1 MLQANNLAEVE
12 TLDKH
17 NRLPDSARAS
27 NETSMRSDTFHG
39 LIGQSPV
46 MQALFKQIR
55 QIARAQGPVLIQ
67 GESGTGKERV
77 ARALCA
83 ESQRAGKPFVAV
95 NCAGI
100 PAELLESEF
109 FGHSSGAFTG
119 AHKGRKGLLQV
130 ADGGTLLL
138 DEIAELPGSL
148 QAKLLRALQD
158 GSLRPI
164 GQNYEHQVDVRIIA
178 ATHQDLRQR
187 VKEGTFREDLYYRLE
202 TFTIDVP
209 PLRQRGTDIQRI
221 AESLLAALSDSMKSS
236 AVRLSPEA
244 MALLLAY
251 DFPGNVRELQNII
264 ERGVAFCEGDVVH
277 TQHLPRRLQTASAS
291 PSSAVFAWHAEVE
304 QTELPSLQTI
314 QLRYV
319 RHVLHQVQGN
329 KRQAAKIL
337 GVGRRTLYRWL
348 DHSPGI

>member
-1 MLQANNLAEVE
+1 MLQVNDLTEQVQHSE
-12 TLDKH
+12 
-17 NRLPDSARAS
+17 S
-27 NETSMRSDTFHG
+27 FHG
-39 LIGQSPV
+39 LIGESAI

-100 PAELLESEF
+100 PADLLESEF

-138 DEIAELPGSL
+138 DEIAEMPWSL

-158 GSLRPI
+158 GSLRPV
-164 GQNYEHQVDVRIIA
+164 GQNFEQQVDVRIIA
-178 ATHQDLRQR
+178 ATHQNLLQR
-187 VKEGTFREDLYYRLE
+187 VKDGTFREDLYYRLE
-202 TFTIDVP
+202 TFTLEVP
-209 PLRQRGTDIQRI
+209 PLRHRGQDIQLL
-221 AESLLAALSDSMKSS
+221 AESMVANLTDPTERPQISLS
-236 AVRLSPEA
+236 AEA
-244 MALLLAY
+244 RACLQAY
-251 DFPGNVRELQNII
+251 DFPGNVRELQNIL
-264 ERGVAFCEGDVVH
+264 ERGVAFCEGELLRLD
-277 TQHLPRRLQTASAS
+277 HLPKRVQAAANPISHLT
-291 PSSAVFAWHAEVE
+291 SSIALNLGAR
-304 QTELPSLQTI
+304 QTELPNLQTI
-314 QLRYV
+314 QQRYV
-319 RHVLHQVQGN
+319 HHVLHQVQGN

-348 DHSPGI
+348 DA